1 MCHRLTWNEYHE
13 TNKRAFNTLGRR
25 DILLYERALNNNFC
39 FVLFTSPNAISS
51 DLRSS
56 RRSHSTPMASI
67 EVLVQSSPCSASRLS
82 EKYEETEGGPPPSES
97 LSQSQ
102 RSRPQPPRP
111 KSPNVSATPNSIQ
124 TLAKTRLKRR
134 RPALEALKGYSV
146 KDCVIGPNHIAF
158 LLEDGRICRIR
169 YAVTSVEKSE
179 TNSAT
184 NSGETKTKT

>member
-1 MCHRLTWNEYHE
+1 MEGMSTYHE
-13 TNKRAFNTLGRR
+13 TNRQTNKRAFNTLGCR
-25 DILLYERALNNNFC
+25 DIFTCERALNNNVY

-56 RRSHSTPMASI
+56 RRSRSTPMASI

-82 EKYEETEGGPPPSES
+82 EKYEETEGGPPPSQS

-111 KSPNVSATPNSIQ
+111 KPPNVSATPNSVQ

-134 RPALEALKGYSV
+134 RPALDALKGYSV

-179 TNSAT
+179 TNS
-184 NSGETKTKT
+184 GETKTKT